1 MDKRIKLIIFGLI
14 AFLVISIVLNLQTL
28 NSKQAVEQER
38 DKLVEKNTALEKK
51 FNDLSEKYQRSDGR
65 ISSLTKDLERV
76 SKEKEEIQSKYESL
90 DKVKEDLVER
100 LKSLNQKPEIR
111 VTVPTPPSGGQEA
124 IPPPPQSQ
132 SMDNYWAGILKAKTT
147 MELELENIRN
157 ELKNLQISNEQIQRE
172 KSALELEVK
181 SLNIEKQDL
190 KRQLEYT
197 QKQVQYNQN
206 IIDNISLELVGE
218 KNDRLQ
224 TKDDFKTIKN
234 DNEVLRRQ
242 LNTLNSQKIN
252 LEKKA
257 QEFSQ
262 ENSRFE
268 KKFNEVDISLKDKI
282 IELDVLKKQLVT
294 GLVSQPVIEQKSSS
308 SIELPPIVVRPQT
321 NSGYTAR
328 ETPFLQSKVLSVNR
342 DNNFVVIDLGEDSG
356 VKAGNTFKVY
366 RDKRLIAVLEV
377 IRVAKTVS
385 ACDIKD
391 ETSPIKIGDTVR

>member
-38 DKLVEKNTALEKK
+38 DKLVEKNTALEKR
-51 FNDLSEKYQRSDGR
+51 FNDLSEKYQRSDGK
-65 ISSLTKDLERV
+65 IGLLTKDLERI
-76 SKEKEEIQSKYESL
+76 SKEKEEIQSRYESL

-100 LKSLNQKPEIR
+100 LKSLNQRPEIV
-111 VTVPTPPSGGQEA
+111 VTSPLPPSSSVREA
-124 IPPPPQSQ
+124 IPPQTQ

-147 MELELENIRN
+147 MELELGNIRN

-294 GLVSQPVIEQKSSS
+294 GLVGQPVIEQKSSS
-308 SIELPPIVVRPQT
+308 SIELPPIVVRPQS

-328 ETPFLQSKVLSVNR
+328 EIPSLQSKVLSVNR

-391 ETSPIKIGDTVR
+391 ETSPIKIGDTVK